1 MRKVILLLFTIIC
14 TTASAQNILWFRT
27 TDFAYNYNSTWSDW
41 EKSNLKIKIDTNKD
55 LVVIYSKSI
64 QVYKILYEI
73 DPPYDATGV
82 QVGFKIVDQDGDYGK
97 LRLRIENTGTSQ
109 IYIDFNNIHWV
120 YNVVR
125 IQ

>member
-14 TTASAQNILWFRT
+14 TTVSAQNILWFRT

-55 LVVIYSKSI
+55 LVIVYSKSI
-64 QVYKILYEI
+64 QIYKILYEI

-82 QVGFKIVDQDGDYGK
+82 QVSFKIVDQDGDYGK